1 MHRSCVWHGSR
12 ANQASAA
19 RRGFSLVELLV
30 VIGITGT
37 LLGMALPAVHR
48 AREASRRA
56 ACGNKLL
63 QCALG
68 TLAYESARRTF
79 PPGCD
84 LRPTFPDLPDG
95 TQHAWSTFILPY
107 VEENDIASRIDLRKV
122 WDAPGGNDVASD
134 SPVATYVCPS
144 GIVSSFGKA
153 DYGGISGAWI
163 MMEGVPFY
171 GEDGLS
177 NGTLVSVDSDVKPV
191 RAATVS
197 DGLSATLLIG
207 ESVDRCD
214 AEDAVD
220 PRSKCGRWSWINCF
234 AQAVGFVNAR
244 GSDIHSNHPGGA
256 QVGFADGHVV
266 FVNDS
271 MDPAVLSAICTR
283 NGGEAVASA
292 ASLQ

>member
-1 MHRSCVWHGSR
+1 MCLGGVDER
-12 ANQASAA
+12 ALASPP
-19 RRGFSLVELLV
+19 GFSLVELLV
-30 VIGITGT
+30 VIGVIGV
-37 LLGMALPAVHR
+37 LAGMTLPAVHR
-48 AREASRRA
+48 VREASRRT
-56 ACGNKLL
+56 ACANKLR
-63 QCALG
+63 QSALA
-68 TLAYESARRTF
+68 TLSYESARRTF

-84 LRPTFPDLPDG
+84 LRPVGTALPDG
-95 TQHAWSTFILPY
+95 TQHAWSAFILPF
-107 VEENDIASRIDLRKV
+107 VEEHGIASRIDFRKA

-134 SPVATYVCPS
+134 SPVAIYVCPS

-163 MMEGVPFY
+163 MMDGVPFY

-177 NGTLVSVDSDVKPV
+177 NGTLVSVDSTIDTV
-191 RAATVS
+191 RAAGVS
-197 DGLSATLLIG
+197 DGLGTTLLIG

-220 PRSKCGRWSWINCF
+220 PRSKCGRWAWVNCF
-234 AQAVGFVNAR
+234 AQATGFVNVR
-244 GSDIHSNHPGGA
+244 GSDIRSNHPGGA
-256 QVGFADGHVV
+256 QVGFADGHVI
-266 FVNDS
+266 FASDS